1 MISLVF
7 FHILLAVMLC
17 FVILLQKPE
26 GTISV
31 AGSKNQSSRSENVV
45 LNNLTIGLSI
55 LFFSLSLSFTIY
67 SEKKKQSYTINQ
79 ETKEVIASTESIAKN
94 AQPQEHHQ

>member
-1 MISLVF
+1 MIFMVF
-7 FHILLAVMLC
+7 FHILLAVLLC

-45 LNNLTIGLSI
+45 LNNFTIGLSI
-55 LFFSLSLSFTIY
+55 LFFTLSLVFTVY
-67 SEKKKQSYTINQ
+67 SEKAKQTYTINEIQ
-79 ETKEVIASTESIAKN
+79 KETLVK
-94 AQPQEHHQ
+94 